1 MWDLIKWI
9 LIICLGPEVLALALR
24 IAAMGAVWMA
34 AWLDKWPLSPF

>member
-24 IAAMGAVWMA
+24 VLALIAIPTA
-34 AWLDKWPLSPF
+34 AWLSKWPLSPF